1 MATEKIINTRIQ
13 LKYDSYENWSN
24 STVTLKSG
32 EMAIAYLGPTKTTT
46 TPDNG
51 SHPVLFK
58 VGPGK
63 FNDLPWA
70 SALAADVYAWA
81 KKEHLD
87 VNDLPTLPIT
97 VVDTEEGKFV
107 TDIEYANDTITIHR
121 GNVAWDDIQNK
132 PNLVNSVI
140 ATDDDIVTLTPDTA
154 ASGDVTITGAH
165 KKYNKAGSTTD
176 ANSDATT
183 AGASVTIKVPTLTVD
198 AYGHTEFNGETSHT
212 ITIPNEVAVGDGNIT
227 IAAGAG
233 LTTGGTFNVNQ
244 DADTTITLAHKDTSD
259 VADVTAA
266 DRTYV
271 KSLTFD
277 DFGHVT
283 GVDVGTETVI
293 DTNTAHDHIDGIGT
307 KVTAAGGING
317 DVAVNLNIKFVDDT
331 TTDGYLKLV
340 DADSDT
346 EIAKFATG
354 DFVKDS
360 FLENVSYSEITH
372 DLTFTFVDNADNK
385 QDIVVPLDELVDVY
399 TFEAGKLIDVE
410 TTNGHT
416 VISHEAVAAPTESA
430 GSGRKYLTGVTTDGY
445 GHITGFTTATE
456 VDQDLSGKKTVQT
469 PVNNKINKSAHVLSS
484 LSQNANG
491 DIAYEVK
498 ELTPAGIGAK
508 AVQTAVTD
516 PTANGNALAFI
527 DSINQNEQGVI
538 TATKKTVD
546 LSSKL
551 NANGWVDSEYG
562 TGWRYIE
569 HEAEGESTIYG
580 SELTNSHL
588 RIGSTEIADNTIVMD
603 NSSHTTTITSENLE
617 INNGSQFVKL
627 TGDTGEVQVRDVNYY
642 STTYGAQTIKL
653 EDDNYN
659 SWTLALPYTTG
670 TLLTNNSKISADQ
683 FKATAASAGAATD
696 EVWVFNCGSS
706 TFLVD

>member
-13 LKYDSYENWSN
+13 LKYDSYENWSK

-87 VNDLPTLPIT
+87 VSDLPTLPIT
-97 VVDTEEGKFV
+97 VVDTETGKFV

-121 GNVAWDDIQNK
+121 GNVAWSDIQNK
-132 PNLVNSVI
+132 PNLVNSVK
-140 ATDDDIVTLTPDTA
+140 ATDDDIVILTPDTA

-176 ANSDATT
+176 ASSDATA
-183 AGASVTIKVPTLTVD
+183 AGTSVTIKVPTLTVD

-212 ITIPNEVAVGDGNIT
+212 ITIPNEVAVGDGEIT

-233 LTTGGTFNVNQ
+233 LETGGSFNVNQ
-244 DADTTITLAHKDTSD
+244 DTDTTITLAHKDTSD

-283 GVDVGTETVI
+283 SVDVGTETVI
-293 DTNTAHDHIDGIGT
+293 DTNTAHDHSDGVGT
-307 KVTAAGGING
+307 KVTANGGISG
-317 DVAVNLNIKFVDDT
+317 DVKVNLNIAMYLDNNQNIVIYDKNDASKTAIASMSAADFIK
-331 TTDGYLKLV
+331 DGM
-340 DADSDT
+340 
-346 EIAKFATG
+346 
-354 DFVKDS
+354 
-360 FLENVSYSEITH
+360 LEDVEYSEVTNT
-372 DLTFTFVDNADNK
+372 LTFTWNTAAGQKTDTVILS
-385 QDIVVPLDELVDVY
+385 DILDPYVFTEG
-399 TFEAGKLIDVE
+399 ALIDIQQNG
-410 TTNGHT
+410 TNIT
-416 VISHEAVAAPTESA
+416 ISHEIVADPIKSA
-430 GSGRKYLTGVTTDGY
+430 GTGREYLTGVTTDGY

-498 ELTPAGIGAK
+498 ELTPADIGAQAVGDYK
-508 AVQTAVTD
+508 IVQTAVTD

-527 DSINQNEQGVI
+527 DSISQNEQGVI
-538 TATKKTVD
+538 TATKKTVN

-551 NANGWVDSEYG
+551 NANGWVDSEDG
-562 TGWRYIE
+562 TGWRYVDEENHYGVETYISPYE
-569 HEAEGESTIYG
+569 IGILDQGSSVCLGRGELLSTD
-580 SELTNSHL
+580 SLQPALLVH
-588 RIGSTEIADNTIVMD
+588 
-603 NSSHTTTITSENLE
+603 
-617 INNGSQFVKL
+617 
-627 TGDTGEVQVRDVNYY
+627 DVNNI
-642 STTYGAQTIKL
+642 SDTHYGAGQIAYKL
-653 EDDNYN
+653 NNYMGDAPKH
-659 SWTLALPYTTG
+659 TLFFPEETG
-670 TLLTNNSKISADQ
+670 TLLTNVSKISADQ